1 MKDKKFENDIKELVA
16 LQAMK
21 MSKQYTIID
30 FANQLLENIKN
41 KKLIYEAGIN
51 VFHNLEEEYNK
62 FIIETSTEIVEDLFC
77 KSMEKI
83 INERENNK
91 EIIEKVENFD
101 ELEEIDEDYYNEE
114 EVPDDDLNY
123 IINIQIRDKNI
134 KILKEQ
140 GKYPEE
146 STENYWM
153 VGIDIN
159 SCSEQELQEMSIFDK
174 DFW

>member
-1 MKDKKFENDIKELVA
+1 MNDKKFENDMKELVA

-21 MSKQYTIID
+21 MSEQYTIID

-62 FIIETSTEIVEDLFC
+62 FIIETSTQMVEDLFC
-77 KSMEKI
+77 KHVEEF
-83 INERENNK
+83 INKKEENK
-91 EIIEKVENFD
+91 EIIEEIKDLD
-101 ELEEIDEDYYNEE
+101 ELEEIEEDYYNEE

-123 IINIQIRDKNI
+123 VISIQIRDKNI

-153 VGIDIN
+153 IGIDIN